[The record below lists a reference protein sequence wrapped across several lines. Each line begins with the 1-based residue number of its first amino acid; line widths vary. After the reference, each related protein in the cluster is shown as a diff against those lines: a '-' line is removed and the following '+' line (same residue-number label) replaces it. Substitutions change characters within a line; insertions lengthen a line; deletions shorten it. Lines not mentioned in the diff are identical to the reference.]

1 MSHYHGG
8 YADPAAMGG
17 YGYGEPGYYGCCAPA
32 APVAAPAP
40 AHGGGFAGGFALV
53 LVLFILLVIIGAA
66 LAAGTG
72 AY

>member
-8 YADPAAMGG
+8 YADPQMAG

-32 APVAAPAP
+32 PAAPVAAP